1 MSNSEF
7 QLMKLSHHSCKI
19 CAYELLLNLKK
30 NVQIGNCLGNS
41 VLGENW
47 SNNRLAPHLGLL
59 PVWEILDPP
68 LVHIHKNFLSWQKM
82 IKHQSQKYSKILVL
96 TIYLQPR
103 AFIHPAGRA
112 LTSDWSFWLE
122 FNWFDSERFSA
133 RQIVASNWFRFHW
146 FSCLIHSSS
155 FVMVVYENF
164 FKAHSE
170 FFVQRRIKIYSH
182 RQLFSDQSECYSC
195 TVPSSTYIALQ
206 PLCAFDLSST
216 SLTCF
221 NIDSIS

>member
-7 QLMKLSHHSCKI
+7 QLVKLSHHSCKI

-30 NVQIGNCLGNS
+30 NVQIGNCLRNP

-68 LVHIHKNFLSWQKM
+68 LVHFHKNFLSWQKT
-82 IKHQSQKYSKILVL
+82 IKHQSKKYSKILVL

-103 AFIHPAGRA
+103 ALIHPAGRA
-112 LTSDWSFWLE
+112 LTSDWYFWLD

-133 RQIVASNWFRFHW
+133 RQIVASNWFWFHW

-164 FKAHSE
+164 LKLIQNFLSKGGLKFILIDNYFRTSQNWVLFLYGPVFDIFDIHSN
-170 FFVQRRIKIYSH
+170 
-182 RQLFSDQSECYSC
+182 
-195 TVPSSTYIALQ
+195 TALM
-206 PLCAFDLSST
+206 CIWSIFDIFDML
-216 SLTCF
+216 
-221 NIDSIS
+221 